1 MTETSATKELL
12 WETARRWG
20 TPVWQRVRPRIEAM
34 VARQVEVRARHLLA
48 ELERLYAAGESDRA
62 ELDRLCGRV
71 AWTENELRRMSA
83 HLAALDERLA
93 AVERPTAAPEPGE
106 VGQDEARSLVREIRD
121 EHARVRARLTV
132 IARYEERIGR
142 LETALAGRSDEPAWP
157 AEAH

>member
-12 WETARRWG
+12 RETARRLG
-20 TPVWQRVRPRIEAM
+20 TPVWHRVRPHVEAI
-34 VARQVEVRARHLLA
+34 VARQVEARNRQLLD
-48 ELERLYAAGESDRA
+48 ELRQMSLADEAARA

-93 AVERPTAAPEPGE
+93 AMERPPAVPEQG
-106 VGQDEARSLVREIRD
+106 GADQAEARALIDEIRG
-121 EHARVRARLTV
+121 EHARVRARLTA

-142 LETALAGRSDEPAWP
+142 LEAALAGRDTAT
-157 AEAH
+157 HTTG